1 MFCYGIFMAKTPTI
15 LDFNDQFPTDEACME
30 HMMRT
35 RYGDRHDCEKC
46 GRNAHFYRV
55 KTRTAYACEY
65 CGHQVY
71 PMAGTP
77 FENTRTKLRL
87 WFYTMFLF
95 CASRNGV
102 SAKEIQRQTGVTY
115 KTAWRMCNKI
125 REYMGYVDGDGGLGG
140 PGKPAVEADKAFIG
154 GYDKRGQD
162 DKTIVFGAVERGG
175 EVTTKVITDR
185 KRQTVGDAVKSTVNK
200 GATLYTDS
208 AWAFNAMGAH
218 GYKQEQVNHFRKEWV
233 RGPVHTNTIEA
244 FWLMVKR
251 GISGTYVWCSQRH
264 LETYLDEFEF
274 RWNLRKAPHL
284 MFPLL
289 CQSFA
294 RPSAVRA
301 A

>member
-1 MFCYGIFMAKTPTI
+1 MVKIPTI
-15 LDFNDQFPTDEACME
+15 LDLRERFPTDEACME

-77 FENTRTKLRL
+77 FENTRTSLRL
-87 WFYTMFLF
+87 WFYVMFQF

-102 SAKEIQRQTGVTY
+102 AAKEVQRQTGVTY

-125 REYMGYVDGDGGLGG
+125 REYMSYVDGDGGLGG
-140 PGKPAVEADKAFIG
+140 PGRPHVEADKAFIG
-154 GYDKRGQD
+154 GYDRIDKD
-162 DKTIVFGAVERGG
+162 DKAIVFGAVKRGG
-175 EVTTKVITDR
+175 EVITKVVSDKTSL
-185 KRQTVGDAVKSTVNK
+185 TVAKAVLSTINKSATV
-200 GATLYTDS
+200 YTDS
-208 AWAFNAMGAH
+208 AKAFGGVGAS
-218 GYKQEQVNHFRKEWV
+218 GYNQDRVNHRAKEFV

-264 LETYLDEFEF
+264 LETYLDEFDF
-274 RWNLRKAPHL
+274 RGNLRKYPHL
-284 MFPLL
+284 MFLLL

-294 RPSAVRA
+294 RPSAIRA